1 MPVPLL
7 KDICALRFG
16 VGGARMLKPDA
27 YPKKEAGE
35 QRWRGATKG
44 WWYLAGC

>member
-27 YPKKEAGE
+27 CPKKEAGE

>member
-16 VGGARMLKPDA
+16 VGRAGMLKPDV

-35 QRWRGATKG
+35 QRWREVTKG